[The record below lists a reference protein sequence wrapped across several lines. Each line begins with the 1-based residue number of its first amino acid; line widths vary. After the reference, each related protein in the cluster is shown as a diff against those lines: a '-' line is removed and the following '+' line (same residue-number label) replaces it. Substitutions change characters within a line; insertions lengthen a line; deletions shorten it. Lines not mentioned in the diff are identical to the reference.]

1 MRTTK
6 NINSLKFYF
15 VPDKIEMRFEMRSVE
30 MRFSYFDIIT
40 FLPFSVQIAVDFF
53 AKVDMRKGKSKR
65 SKVSMLKMAASV

>member
-40 FLPFSVQIAVDFF
+40 FLPFSVQIAVDFL
-53 AKVDMRKGKSKR
+53 RKLIWEKES
-65 SKVSMLKMAASV
+65 LKEVKFPC